1 MTDALYVGA
10 TGMRAHQTQVDTIAN
25 NVANVNTVGFRREA
39 VNFSSVMAALQS
51 GATDPL
57 GESLRANLETRG
69 AGAIASLQ
77 LSTNGGELKQTSQTL
92 DVAIEGRGFFEVL
105 LPDGAP
111 AYTRAGALTLNSDGL
126 LANAAGLP
134 LSGRVSIPADAGN
147 LRIRPNGLVI
157 ADVGGR
163 TDVEIGNIEI
173 AAFANPAGLEGIGE
187 NLYRTTAASGD
198 MQLGTPGESGIGTL
212 RQGYLESSNVQLVDE
227 LVSLML
233 AQRGFEMNSK
243 IVQAADQML
252 GITNALYRS

>member
-10 TGMRAHQTQVDTIAN
+10 TGMRAAQTQVDTIAN
-25 NVANVNTVGFRREA
+25 NVANVNTVGFRRET

-57 GESLRANLETRG
+57 GQTLRESLQTRG

-77 LSTNGGELKQTSQTL
+77 LSTNGGELKQTQAPL
-92 DVAIEGRGFFEVL
+92 DVAIEGRGFFEVQM
-105 LPDGAP
+105 PDGTP
-111 AYTRAGALTLNSDGL
+111 AYTRAGALSLNSEGML
-126 LANAAGLP
+126 SGAGLP
-134 LSGRVSIPADAGN
+134 LSARINVPSDASELRITPDGRVLANFAD
-147 LRIRPNGLVI
+147 RS
-157 ADVGGR
+157 
-163 TDVEIGNIEI
+163 DVELGNIEL
-173 AAFANPAGLEGIGE
+173 AAFANPAGLESIGD
-187 NLYRTTAASGD
+187 NLYRPTDASGS
-198 MQLGTPGESGIGTL
+198 MQLGAPGEIGNGTL

>member
-25 NVANVNTVGFRREA
+25 NVANVNTVGFRRET

-57 GESLRANLETRG
+57 GSTLRENLQSRG

-77 LSTNGGELKQTSQTL
+77 LSTNGGELKQTQVPL
-92 DVAIEGRGFFEVL
+92 DVAIEGRGFFEVQ
-105 LPDGAP
+105 LPDGTP
-111 AYTRAGALTLNSDGL
+111 AYTRAGALSLNSDGML
-126 LANAAGLP
+126 SGAGLP
-134 LSGRVSIPADAGN
+134 LSARIAVPADATN
-147 LRIRPNGLVI
+147 LRIT
-157 ADVGGR
+157 ADGR
-163 TDVEIGNIEI
+163 VVANFTDRSDVELGNIEL
-173 AAFANPAGLEGIGE
+173 AAFANPGGLESIGE
-187 NLYRTTAASGD
+187 NLYRPTGASGD
-198 MQLGTPGESGIGTL
+198 MQLATPGEGGNGVL

-227 LVSLML
+227 LVALML

>member
-25 NVANVNTVGFRREA
+25 NVANINTVGFRRET

-57 GESLRANLETRG
+57 GTTLRESLATRG

-77 LSTNGGELKQTSQTL
+77 LSTNGGELRQTQQPL

-105 LPDGAP
+105 LPDGSS
-111 AYTRAGALTLNSDGL
+111 AYTRAGALSLNADGM
-126 LANAAGLP
+126 LATAGGLP
-134 LSGRVSIPADAGN
+134 LSARVAVPADAGN
-147 LRIRPNGLVI
+147 LRITADGHVL
-157 ADVGGR
+157 ADVSDR
-163 TDVEIGNIEI
+163 TSVELGAIEI
-173 AAFANPAGLEGIGE
+173 ASFANPAGLEALGD
-187 NLYRTTAASGD
+187 NLFRATGASGE
-198 MQLGTPGESGIGTL
+198 MSLGVPGQAGSGTL

-227 LVSLML
+227 LVALML

-252 GITNALYRS
+252 GIANSLYRG